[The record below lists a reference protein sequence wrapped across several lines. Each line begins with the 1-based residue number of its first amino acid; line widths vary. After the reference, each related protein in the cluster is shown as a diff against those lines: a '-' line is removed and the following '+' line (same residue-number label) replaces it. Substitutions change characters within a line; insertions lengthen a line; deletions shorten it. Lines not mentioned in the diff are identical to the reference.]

1 MGDRHNQYDLMRLKQ
16 SSFMYRMLKSHIK
29 PLMRIDNFGW
39 RAVLRRCGIG
49 GALTTFILVATFG
62 LALAQNA
69 TSTQEVGPKVGEQ
82 IPAFQARDQFGRHQT
97 LSSLTGPK
105 GLVLLFVRS
114 ADW

>member
-1 MGDRHNQYDLMRLKQ
+1 
-16 SSFMYRMLKSHIK
+16 MLKSRIK
-29 PLMRIDNFGW
+29 ESMRIDDFAW
-39 RAVLRRCGIG
+39 RAVPWRYGIG
-49 GALTTFILVATFG
+49 EALTTFILVATFG
-62 LALAQNA
+62 LTLAQNA

-82 IPAFQARDQFGRHQT
+82 LPAFQARDQFGHQQT